1 MGELRATSAGDQL
14 RTLALARASSDR
26 EDWEQAARLW
36 AAVVAANPVDSSH
49 WFQLAQARLHRQ
61 DMSGAIAAY
70 EKALELRHG
79 YPAETAYMI
88 ARCHA
93 KLGQPE
99 AALDRLDQALRLGL
113 RDVAPARTEEDFAAL
128 RDNPRFRE
136 LVGLVDLDGIARDA
150 GWRLDLGILAR
161 EVKRRAYKPFQLV
174 SEERF
179 DTEVKRID
187 AAIPELTDMQVITE
201 MRRLLALL
209 GDGHASIQPPPD
221 RPDLVKALPVVFYL
235 FEEGLFVAGAEA
247 DRRDLVGAQVLEIG
261 KLTAERALDAVRP
274 LIARDNE
281 HWPREVGPLLL
292 RQGPLLDALDISSD
306 PERIALKIVRLDG
319 DSETIELRA
328 DSNLVQMGQVLPR
341 PPGYLLLPDIL
352 GGPPPLYL
360 RNADLSYWFEHL
372 RDEGLVYCQINRVV
386 DEPGE
391 GIRDFSGRLMDH
403 VEAASPDRLVIDLR
417 WNPGGNTHL
426 VLPFLHRVI
435 GSPANRRGR
444 LFVIIG
450 RRTSSAAMNL
460 TALLDR
466 HTEAIFVGEPTG
478 SSPTFVGET
487 VPFELPYTRVRA
499 NVSDLLWQSS
509 WPMDYRTWVPPTIY
523 APPTFELYRRGRDPA
538 LEAILS
544 TRAHLPTS

>member
-1 MGELRATSAGDQL
+1 MRGVDLAMLLVGATALAACGRDAAKEEPIAMKAGLYEVRLTGGGMARLAQDGPGVTDGKICVSESDAEYFPKKLAKTYLTMGDSCGPVDFERTGNAVTGKFSCAVDPQRATGDIN
-14 RTLALARASSDR
+14 TT
-26 EDWEQAARLW
+26 
-36 AAVVAANPVDSSH
+36 
-49 WFQLAQARLHRQ
+49 F
-61 DMSGAIAAY
+61 SG
-70 EKALELRHG
+70 
-79 YPAETAYMI
+79 T
-88 ARCHA
+88 
-93 KLGQPE
+93 
-99 AALDRLDQALRLGL
+99 
-113 RDVAPARTEEDFAAL
+113 
-128 RDNPRFRE
+128 
-136 LVGLVDLDGIARDA
+136 
-150 GWRLDLGILAR
+150 
-161 EVKRRAYKPFQLV
+161 V

-179 DTEVKRID
+179 DSEVRRID

-221 RPDLVKALPVVFYL
+221 RPDLLKALPVVFYL

-319 DSETIELRA
+319 DSETIELTA

-372 RDEGLVYCQINRVV
+372 RDEGLVYCQINRVL

-391 GIRDFSGRLMDH
+391 SFQDFSERLMDH
-403 VEAASPDRLVIDLR
+403 VDAASPDRLVIDLR

>member
-1 MGELRATSAGDQL
+1 MGEPLASSAGDQL
-14 RTLALARASSDR
+14 RTLARARASSDR
-26 EDWEQAARLW
+26 EDWEQAVRLW
-36 AAVVAANPVDSSH
+36 AEVVAANPVDGSH
-49 WFQLAQARLHRQ
+49 WFHLAQARRHRQ
-61 DMSGAIAAY
+61 DLDGAIAAY

-88 ARCHA
+88 AGCHA
-93 KLGQPE
+93 QLGQSE

-136 LVGLVDLDGIARDA
+136 LVGLVDLDGISRDG

-161 EVKRRAYKPFQLV
+161 EVKRRAYKPFRLV

-221 RPDLVKALPVVFYL
+221 RPDLLKALPVVLYL

-261 KLTAERALDAVRP
+261 EVTAERALDAVRP

-292 RQGPLLDALDISSD
+292 RLGPLLDALDISSN

-319 DSETIELRA
+319 DSEVIELRA
-328 DSNLVQMGQVLPR
+328 DSDLIRMGQALPR
-341 PPGYLLLPDIL
+341 PPGYLLLPDML
-352 GGPPPLYL
+352 DGPPPLYL

-372 RDEGLVYCQINRVV
+372 RDEGLVYCQINRVL

-391 GIRDFSGRLMDH
+391 GFQEFTGRLMDH
-403 VEAASPDRLVIDLR
+403 VDAVSPNRLVIDLR

-478 SSPTFVGET
+478 SSPTFIGET
-487 VPFELPYTRVRA
+487 IPFELPYSHVRA

-523 APPTFELYRRGRDPA
+523 APPTFELYRSGRDPA

-544 TRAHLPTS
+544 TKEHLPGS